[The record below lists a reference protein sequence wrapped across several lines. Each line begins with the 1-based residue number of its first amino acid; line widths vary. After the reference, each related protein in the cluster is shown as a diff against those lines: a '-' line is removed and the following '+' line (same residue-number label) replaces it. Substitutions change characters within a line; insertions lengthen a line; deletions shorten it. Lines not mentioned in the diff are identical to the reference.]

1 VQTVFGANKNPAEQ
15 AKHKLEALEFAIA
28 AEDKLAV
35 RPADAAQLAQ
45 FVLAVPHV
53 PNWASA

>member
-15 AKHKLEALEFAIA
+15 AKHKLEALAFAIA

-45 FVLAVPHV
+45 FCVGG
-53 PNWASA
+53 SACT